1 MKIKSQKDFFSGL
14 MFLVIGLAFAM
25 GATNYTVGTGARMG
39 PGYFPLLLGVLLAIL
54 GTAICFT
61 GLTKGPSGG
70 DKIGKWAWKQV
81 FFILAAN
88 FAFGVLLVGVPNLG
102 IPQFGL
108 IVAIYALV
116 FIASLGGH
124 ELQVQGSGNSVHRP
138 GCGQLC
144 GIRLGTEA
152 SVPRL
157 AQFHHRLSRSI
168 VHGTFSEPGDWA
180 SASPSL
186 SRT

>member
-1 MKIKSQKDFFSGL
+1 MVDPQWCPYVFF
-14 MFLVIGLAFAM
+14 FNDT
-25 GATNYTVGTGARMG
+25 ATTEIYTLSLHDAL
-39 PGYFPLLLGVLLAIL
+39 PICYFPLILGVLMSIL

-61 GLTKGPSGG
+61 GLTKGPSDG

-81 FFILAAN
+81 FFVLAAN

-124 ELQVQGSGNSVHRP
+124 AFKFKEVA
-138 GCGQLC
+138 
-144 GIRLGTEA
+144 I
-152 SVPRL
+152 
-157 AQFHHRLSRSI
+157 
-168 VHGTFSEPGDWA
+168 
-180 SASPSL
+180 
-186 SRT
+186 